1 VEQAVMK
8 TFIAVV
14 ASLVVNGGVLG
25 GLAYSVEQL
34 QAPPFGE
41 VLIVQL
47 PDGATL
53 PTLADAQQVGPS
65 AARAL

>member
-1 VEQAVMK
+1 MK

-14 ASLVVNGGVLG
+14 ASLAVNGSVLG
-25 GLAYSVEQL
+25 GLIYSADAL
-34 QAPPFGE
+34 QAPPLGE

-47 PDGATL
+47 PDASL
-53 PTLADAQQVGPS
+53 TLADSRQVGPS

>member
-1 VEQAVMK
+1 MK

-25 GLAYSVEQL
+25 GLAYSAQQSQV
-34 QAPPFGE
+34 PPLGE

-47 PDGATL
+47 PDDPSL
-53 PTLADAQQVGPS
+53 PTLADAHQVGPS

>member
-1 VEQAVMK
+1 MK

-25 GLAYSVEQL
+25 GLAYSAQQSQVPQL
-34 QAPPFGE
+34 GE

-47 PDGATL
+47 PDDPSL
-53 PTLADAQQVGPS
+53 PTLADAHQVGPS

>member
-1 VEQAVMK
+1 MK

-14 ASLVVNGGVLG
+14 ASLVVNGSLIG
-25 GLAYSVEQL
+25 GLAYSAHQSQV
-34 QAPPFGE
+34 PPLGE

-47 PDGATL
+47 PDEPGL
-53 PTLADAQQVGPS
+53 PTYADARQVGPS